1 VRQLG
6 EAGTGDFSASHSLV
20 QPQMTVLL
28 HYLLDLIGGLGHWSY
43 LILFVAAALECAAF
57 LGLLIPGESL
67 MLASGFF
74 AQHGVLDVELVTLVG
89 ILGAIVGDNIGYQLG
104 CRLGREWLLRHG
116 ARFGLRPRR
125 LEKAEAFFARH
136 GAKAVFLGRFIGF
149 ARALVPFL
157 AGASKM
163 PYRSFLLY
171 NAVGAVLWGLA
182 FTVLG
187 YSLGA
192 SWHIAERWISR
203 AGMAVGVL
211 CLVVLLAF
219 WLRRRHGRAE
229 PR

>member
-1 VRQLG
+1 
-6 EAGTGDFSASHSLV
+6 
-20 QPQMTVLL
+20 MTVIL
-28 HYLLDLIGGLGHWSY
+28 HYLLDLIGRLGHWSY

-57 LGLLIPGESL
+57 LGLIVPGESL

-74 AQHGVLDVELVTLVG
+74 AQQGVLELDAVALMG

-104 CRLGREWLLRHG
+104 FRLGREWLLRHG

-125 LEKAEAFFARH
+125 LEKSEAFFARH

-157 AGASKM
+157 AGASQM
-163 PYRSFLLY
+163 PYRRFMLY

-182 FTVLG
+182 FTLLG

-192 SWHIAERWISR
+192 SWHLAERWISR
-203 AGMAVGVL
+203 AG
-211 CLVVLLAF
+211 LVVGLVCVVVVSTL
-219 WLRRRHGRAE
+219 WLRRRHGRAGA
-229 PR
+229 R